1 MPASGTLSGYA
12 LSETFGWI
20 NMGNALF
27 KEDASVSGYGQ
38 SELAGWIRFT
48 PISWTTIPDY
58 TLVGDDTTGRRLLS
72 AYGYGYSYLPSCR
85 AYFDSAYF
93 TGTSATDG
101 YYWLVPTGKTPFDA
115 YKQYCRMS
123 TSYVL
128 RNEDDGSGKSLINVD
143 GRKSAKSCKAYK
155 NDAAYTGGAA
165 GDGVHWINPNG
176 SWVQAYCDQ
185 TRDGGGWTMYL
196 KHWYGDGIHGVAA
209 ASGPISVATTHKG
222 TPYKLAD
229 TDIRALIGA
238 TNNFD
243 ALIDQSNYNTAYSNG
258 NYEYV
263 IIRNYTAA
271 LGFDYLV
278 APSST
283 TTAME
288 SRRASDNALAWSGN
302 LGCGSTG

>member
-1 MPASGTLSGYA
+1 
-12 LSETFGWI
+12 
-20 NMGNALF
+20 
-27 KEDASVSGYGQ
+27 
-38 SELAGWIRFT
+38 
-48 PISWTTIPDY
+48 
-58 TLVGDDTTGRRLLS
+58 
-72 AYGYGYSYLPSCR
+72 
-85 AYFDSAYF
+85 
-93 TGTSATDG
+93 
-101 YYWLVPTGKTPFDA
+101 
-115 YKQYCRMS
+115 MS

-128 RNEDDGSGKSLINVD
+128 RSEDDGSGKSLINVD
-143 GRKSAKSCKAYK
+143 GRKGAKSCKAYK

-209 ASGPISVATTHKG
+209 ASGPISVAATHKG

-243 ALIDQSNYNTAYSNG
+243 ALVDQSNYNTAYSNG

-263 IIRNYTAA
+263 VIRNYTAA

-278 APSST
+278 AASST

-302 LGCGSTG
+302 LACGSTGGVNASGRGINCFNVLSGTNPQGGAGCTINMGKTSNAGYHNIYMSEYNGDTYLYVCNGAQHSSSHDMNHRWWIRERN